1 MNGTESSVATPLQ
14 LDWMRHGLTLGLLG
28 LGLFS
33 TLGMAG
39 LVLQQLAG
47 TLSESEVQ
55 AQAAGSEAWGSGSR
69 EPVVLAWTA
78 DESEGEGRGAEQ
90 QSASSGT
97 PLVLVAGSLTAFEL
111 SRGDSSWLVLEPDGT
126 LRTESEGA
134 LVGFLHNEGQLER
147 GDSLAG
153 PGQMAIPLLHYN
165 SWISQDVRVPIVQS
179 DGAGGWVVSG
189 HRRFEIEVTRESK
202 LDRLSG
208 LGKPKLHPRTGLPM
222 VVLASKQ
229 S

>member
-1 MNGTESSVATPLQ
+1 
-14 LDWMRHGLTLGLLG
+14 MRHGLTLGLLG

-33 TLGMAG
+33 TLGMGG

-47 TLSESEVQ
+47 TLSEPPIDAS
-55 AQAAGSEAWGSGSR
+55 GAWGSSER

-78 DESEGEGRGAEQ
+78 EESEEPSPRAEEL
-90 QSASSGT
+90 SAPLGT

-111 SRGDSSWLVLEPDGT
+111 LRSDSSWLVLEPDGT

-134 LVGFLHNEGQLER
+134 LVGFLHGDGPLKL
-147 GDSLAG
+147 GDSLSG
-153 PGQMAIPLLHYN
+153 PGLMGLHLLHYE
-165 SWISQDVRVPIVQS
+165 SWVSQEALVPIVES

-189 HRRFEIEVTRESK
+189 QRRFGIEVMRE
-202 LDRLSG
+202 DRRSG
-208 LGKPKLHPRTGLPM
+208 VNKPSKPKLHPRTGLPM
-222 VVLASKQ
+222 VELASKR

>member
-1 MNGTESSVATPLQ
+1 MRDAGRGTGRRRRARE
-14 LDWMRHGLTLGLLG
+14 LLLRRRPERG
-28 LGLFS
+28 
-33 TLGMAG
+33 AG
-39 LVLQQLAG
+39 RG
-47 TLSESEVQ
+47 
-55 AQAAGSEAWGSGSR
+55 
-69 EPVVLAWTA
+69 VVTGWR
-78 DESEGEGRGAEQ
+78 DVVRRCWRGGRGAEQ

-111 SRGDSSWLVLEPDGT
+111 SRRDSSWLVLEPDGT

-222 VVLASKQ
+222 VELASKQ

>member
-14 LDWMRHGLTLGLLG
+14 MDWMRHGLTLGLLG
-28 LGLFS
+28 LGLFA

-47 TLSESEVQ
+47 TSSEREVDVQ
-55 AQAAGSEAWGSGSR
+55 VASPGAGGIGR
-69 EPVVLAWTA
+69 EPVILAWTA
-78 DESEGEGRGAEQ
+78 EESEGPLLEEP
-90 QSASSGT
+90 SASPGT

-111 SRGDSSWLVLEPDGT
+111 LRSDSSWLVLEPDGT

-134 LVGFLHNEGQLER
+134 LVGFLHGDGPLKL
-147 GDSLAG
+147 GDSLSG
-153 PGQMAIPLLHYN
+153 PGLMGLHLLHYE
-165 SWISQDVRVPIVQS
+165 SWVSQEALVPIVES

-189 HRRFEIEVTRESK
+189 QRRFGIEVMRE
-202 LDRLSG
+202 DRRSG
-208 LGKPKLHPRTGLPM
+208 VNKPSKPKLHPRTGLPM
-222 VVLASKQ
+222 VELASKR

>member
-1 MNGTESSVATPLQ
+1 MNGTESSAATPLQ
-14 LDWMRHGLTLGLLG
+14 MDWMRHGLTLGLLG

-39 LVLQQLAG
+39 LVLQELAG
-47 TLSESEVQ
+47 TRSESQVP
-55 AQAAGSEAWGSGSR
+55 ALAAGSEAWVAGSR

-78 DESEGEGRGAEQ
+78 DESEGQGAEQ
-90 QSASSGT
+90 LSASAET

-111 SRGDSSWLVLEPDGT
+111 SRSDSSWLVLEPDGS

-147 GDSLAG
+147 GDSLSG
-153 PGQMAIPLLHYN
+153 PGQMAIPLLHYA

-189 HRRFEIEVTRESK
+189 HRRFGIEVTRELK
-202 LDRLSG
+202 RDRLSG

-222 VVLASKQ
+222 VELASKQ